1 MTSEPGDALDDAPL
15 GSEDEN
21 QVETAEPPARLSLP
35 ALDARSQLA
44 AGAGIAVAVLGL
56 FGTIVGAWSLSF
68 SGAILVAAG
77 LIAAGAAYV
86 ASGREPVATAGPIP
100 LRDLILGGGTIAAV
114 LGILFVLEILTDA
127 VDLDTYG
134 GLLGLVMTI
143 GTGIAGVVLYFA
155 ATRWWPGGPVA
166 PWTTA
171 LASGGRPTRLVF
183 IGVALVM
190 LGWLGNVTWG
200 FWFLA
205 AGAAVITLSLLAAL
219 VTRAAADPEEPM
231 RLPLPAAFAALAFGI
246 IGAIIA
252 IQHTSALLDQGA
264 PIEDWLAQLIYVA
277 GVVFVIWGAGLG
289 STEGA
294 RTLTEGPTGATPQP

>member
-1 MTSEPGDALDDAPL
+1 MTSEPGPATDDAPL
-15 GSEDEN
+15 GSEDETP
-21 QVETAEPPARLSLP
+21 VEAAVPPARLSLP
-35 ALDARSQLA
+35 PLDPRSQLA
-44 AGAGIAVAVLGL
+44 VGAGIAVAVLGL
-56 FGTIVGAWSLSF
+56 LGTIVGAWSLSF

-77 LIAAGAAYV
+77 LVAAGAAYV
-86 ASGREPVATAGPIP
+86 ASGREPVATAGPVA
-100 LRDLILGGGTIAAV
+100 LRDLILGGGAIAAV

-127 VDLDTYG
+127 DDLETYG
-134 GLLGLVMTI
+134 GVLGAVMTI

-155 ATRWWPGGPVA
+155 ATRWWSGGPVA

-183 IGVALVM
+183 IGAALVM

-205 AGAAVITLSLLAAL
+205 AGSAVITLCLLAAL
-219 VTRAAADPEEPM
+219 MMRAAADPEEPL

-289 STEGA
+289 SSEGA
-294 RTLTEGPTGATPQP
+294 RRLAEGPSGATP